1 MHTGIYTGIC
11 ECMHAC
17 TYTHAYTFIYM
28 YTRIHTY
35 IHTCMHAWVHT
46 YIHTYIH
53 TYMHTCAYIHTHIRT
68 LYIHTY
74 IPTYL
79 HTYLLTYFHSHACMH
94 AYIHTYSF
102 ISSSHCVRSTR
113 KSPRCRDQLLRRG
126 SLHHLSPSHSFDPT
140 SLTAMSRAFRDFW
153 PGIVIERPHLRF
165 AGPLPGSEGC
175 KRGTARS
182 LNGRAATCLPSPSP

>member
-35 IHTCMHAWVHT
+35 IHACMHGC
-46 YIHTYIH
+46 IHTYIH
-53 TYMHTCAYIHTHIRT
+53 TYVRIYTYTYTYIVHTY
-68 LYIHTY
+68 LHTY
-74 IPTYL
+74 IPTYIFSF
-79 HTYLLTYFHSHACMH
+79 TCMH
-94 AYIHTYSF
+94 ACIHTYSF

-140 SLTAMSRAFRDFW
+140 SLTAMSRAFRDIW

-175 KRGTARS
+175 KCGTARS

>member
-1 MHTGIYTGIC
+1 MYACMYIHTCIYVHI
-11 ECMHAC
+11 HV
-17 TYTHAYTFIYM
+17 YT
-28 YTRIHTY
+28 HTY
-35 IHTCMHAWVHT
+35 IHTCMHACMHGC
-46 YIHTYIH
+46 IHTYIRAH
-53 TYMHTCAYIHTHIRT
+53 IYIHIYVHC
-68 LYIHTY
+68 TY

-79 HTYLLTYFHSHACMH
+79 HTYLHIFIHMHACM
-94 AYIHTYSF
+94 HTYSF
-102 ISSSHCVRSTR
+102 ISSSHCVRSTQ

-140 SLTAMSRAFRDFW
+140 SLTAMSRAFRDIW